1 MSKLFT
7 ICLLLGL
14 ISCDERS
21 ELLARQ
27 NIVKQELSDLKIQA
41 YGFQGNSTSVDSI
54 MERTQA
60 LIKESDELKQ
70 KLSVVDL
77 QLPQVTS
84 LDSMV
89 PDDVDTKKTED
100 VASELVEEQIAE
112 NQPEE
117 PKIEESVAD

>member
-1 MSKLFT
+1 
-7 ICLLLGL
+7 
-14 ISCDERS
+14 
-21 ELLARQ
+21 
-27 NIVKQELSDLKIQA
+27 
-41 YGFQGNSTSVDSI
+41 

-89 PDDVDTKKTED
+89 PDDVDTK
-100 VASELVEEQIAE
+100 
-112 NQPEE
+112 
-117 PKIEESVAD
+117 

>member
-27 NIVKQELSDLKIQA
+27 DVVKQELSDLKIQA

-70 KLSVVDL
+70 KLSLVDL

-89 PDDVDTKKTED
+89 PDDVDTK
-100 VASELVEEQIAE
+100 
-112 NQPEE
+112 
-117 PKIEESVAD
+117 